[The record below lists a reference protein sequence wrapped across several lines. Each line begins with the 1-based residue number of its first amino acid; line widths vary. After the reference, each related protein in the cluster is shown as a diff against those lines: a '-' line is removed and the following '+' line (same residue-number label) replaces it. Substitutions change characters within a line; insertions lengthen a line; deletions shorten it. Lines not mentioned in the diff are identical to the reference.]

1 MFNIMNHLGYSD
13 YIRNM
18 IQRIQSLYLLLVATI
33 ASLLLLLNPNF
44 AKFSNTKAD
53 KISAELHFVTKHY
66 FNMTDT
72 GGEPYDKLNIII
84 LVMIGLGSLYA
95 IFLFKKTELQKKIC
109 LYISLMSL
117 VLLGSLILDFFK
129 MSEDAPDISSY
140 PSIHGIWPFACAIL
154 SALAWAAIR
163 RDEKLLKSMD
173 RIR

>member
-1 MFNIMNHLGYSD
+1 
-13 YIRNM
+13 M

-33 ASLLLLLNPNF
+33 AALMLVLNPNF

-66 FNMTDT
+66 FNQTDP
-72 GGEPYDKLNIII
+72 GGAPYDKLNIII
-84 LVMIGLGSLYA
+84 LGLMVLGSLYA
-95 IFLFKKTELQKKIC
+95 IFLYKKTELQKKIC
-109 LYISLMSL
+109 LYTSLLSMI
-117 VLLGSLILDFFK
+117 LLASLIFDFFK
-129 MSEDAPDISSY
+129 MSKDAPDISSY

-154 SALAWAAIR
+154 SALAWASVR